1 MPFYEVIF
9 EVGTHSIMNAES
21 DEAVQGF
28 AEIQHQRA
36 KSGLPNGPAGDRA
49 DRVVRILRYD
59 DDPGNPVSVIP
70 AKDVTARVKEVVSAI
85 DTDEDGNVDLQEVA
99 RNLVPPA
106 VLDTPVHESSFAMQ
120 STGELDPTSWGGEAL

>member
-9 EVGTHSIMNAES
+9 EVGTHSVMNAES

-49 DRVVRILRYD
+49 DRIVRILKYD
-59 DDPGNPVSVIP
+59 EDPGNPTTDMPI
-70 AKDVTARVKEVVSAI
+70 KDIQARVKEVAA
-85 DTDEDGNVDLQEVA
+85 DLDADADGNVNLAEVA
-99 RNLVPPA
+99 RNLPMPA
-106 VLDTPVHESSFAMQ
+106 VLDTPVHESNFAMQ
-120 STGELDPTSWGGEAL
+120 ETGELDPTSWGGEAL

>member
-9 EVGTHSIMNAES
+9 EVGTHSVMNAES

-49 DRVVRILRYD
+49 DRIVRILKYD
-59 DDPGNPVSVIP
+59 DDPGNPVTDMP
-70 AKDVTARVKEVVSAI
+70 LKDVQARVKEVAADI
-85 DTDEDGNVDLQEVA
+85 DTDADGNVSLQEIA

-106 VLDTPVHESSFAMQ
+106 VLDTPVHESNFAMQ
-120 STGELDPTSWGGEAL
+120 ETGELDPTSWGGEAL